1 MSPHPYFTGVKHLDD
16 CPVQPN
22 IPVYLLVGGCFGLLK
37 VLSLLWRQVRS
48 RRSRTMD
55 DVIDDDDDDDGGLQ
69 SGSAVGSSVGGGG
82 GILVSRSS
90 RFSEFILSGFL
101 LIWFVCGNCW
111 VFGVRRPIH
120 FKQQLTSPNDWCD
133 RTVYMFAFIQI
144 ITSYAVTGAMAIV
157 VGTFA
162 VCHRTLSASSSFIK
176 S

>member
-1 MSPHPYFTGVKHLDD
+1 MFLTVLTGVKHLED

-48 RRSRTMD
+48 RRYRTMD
-55 DVIDDDDDDDGGLQ
+55 DVIDDDDGRMQ
-69 SGSAVGSSVGGGG
+69 TGSSVSGGVGGGG
-82 GILVSRSS
+82 FLVSRSS
-90 RFSEFILSGFL
+90 RFSEFVLSVFL

-120 FKQQLTSPNDWCD
+120 FKQQLLSPNNWCD
-133 RTVYMFAFIQI
+133 RTVYMFAFVQI
-144 ITSYAVTGAMAIV
+144 IASYAVAGVAAIV
-157 VGTFA
+157 VCLLA
-162 VCHRTLSASSSFIK
+162 VCHRTLSNSSPIK